1 MHQIISVDFQEKQG
15 KGKGKSKGKKGG
27 RRERAKTMKKV
38 TIVIR
43 GNDEE

>member
-1 MHQIISVDFQEKQG
+1 MHQIIALDFQEKHG

-43 GNDEE
+43 GDVEE